1 MSVPA
6 VSIVDQVSAS
16 MSLRSLQHQVIAS
29 NIANRDTQGYQRLRL
44 TFDGALEQMS
54 SAHVSADTTRAPVS
68 LEQDMVAMSSNS
80 AQYQALARVL
90 SRYFSIIA
98 TITGQGR
105 G

>member
-6 VSIVDQVSAS
+6 VSVIDQVSAS

-29 NIANRDTQGYQRLRL
+29 NIANRDTEGYQRLRL
-44 TFDGALEQMS
+44 TFAGALDEVS
-54 SAHVSADTTRAPVS
+54 SARVATDTAHGNVSI
-68 LEQDMVAMSSNS
+68 EQDMVSMSSNA

-98 TITGQGR
+98 AITSQSR